1 MKFLRF
7 DTAMWVLS
15 LGGLGLIGVYYLATA
30 HLGVDLPFGV
40 AMVGVGLVFFAN
52 GLLFARWTSDVFGFL
67 KKKEYLAA
75 VILLLLG
82 ALIWLLP

>member
-15 LGGLGLIGVYYLATA
+15 MGGLGLIVVYYLATA
-30 HLGVDLPFGV
+30 HLGVDLPYGV
-40 AMVGVGLVFFAN
+40 AMVGVGMVFFAN
-52 GLLFARWTSDVFGFL
+52 GLLFARWSNDLFGFV

-82 ALIWLLP
+82 LLIWLL